1 MREYEHTV
9 LNELGMHAR
18 PAGLFV
24 RLAKDHQSRI
34 EISKGAESVNA
45 IRILAVMGMNI
56 RQGDQIRI
64 TVDGA
69 DEDQVLPEVRR
80 ICRESL

>member
-1 MREYEHTV
+1 MIFLKAFFLRHKK
-9 LNELGMHAR
+9 LHIWL
-18 PAGLFV
+18 
-24 RLAKDHQSRI
+24 LADCTLL
-34 EISKGAESVNA
+34 AAFFA
-45 IRILAVMGMNI
+45 IRGHRSWMTRLNGAMNI

>member
-1 MREYEHTV
+1 MREYDHTV

-24 RLAKDHQSRI
+24 RLAKEHQSKI
-34 EISKGAESVNA
+34 EISKGSESVNA

-56 RQGDQIRI
+56 RQGDQIRF

-69 DEDQVLPEVRR
+69 DEDQVLPEIQR

>member
-34 EISKGAESVNA
+34 EISKGAESVNV

>member
-1 MREYEHTV
+1 MREYDHTV

-24 RLAKDHQSRI
+24 RLAKEHQSKI